1 MTSSSRVACVSA
13 ELSLVSGTRLMK
25 TSSSGGRVGR
35 RSISGRNRLLSGRM
49 HILDTERL
57 SLREFTPLDAPF
69 LLRLVNEPGWIRN
82 ISNPGLRTLDD
93 ALVWAEGRLFKP
105 YRELGHGF
113 WAVERRADGLLVG
126 MCGLFRRAAL
136 PEPDIGYAL
145 LAEHEGCGYALEAAR
160 GCVAHAHDVLGWRT
174 LMAITAVD
182 NPRSVALLSRLGF
195 VEQGQERLEG
205 YNEPS
210 RVFRLTL

>member
-1 MTSSSRVACVSA
+1 
-13 ELSLVSGTRLMK
+13 
-25 TSSSGGRVGR
+25 
-35 RSISGRNRLLSGRM
+35 M

-82 ISNPGLRTLDD
+82 INDPGVRTVDD
-93 ALVWAEGRLFKP
+93 ALSWAEGRLFKA

-113 WAVERRADGLLVG
+113 WALERREDGVLVG
-126 MCGLFRRAAL
+126 MCGLFKRPAL

-145 LAEHEGCGYALEAAR
+145 LAEHEGQGYALEAAR
-160 GCVAHAHDVLGWRT
+160 GCVAHAKAALGWPV
-174 LMAITAVD
+174 LMAITAVH
-182 NPRSVALLSRLGF
+182 NTPSVALLAKLGF
-195 VEQGQERLEG
+195 VEQGQEQLEG

-210 RVFRLTL
+210 RVFRLAL

>member
-1 MTSSSRVACVSA
+1 
-13 ELSLVSGTRLMK
+13 
-25 TSSSGGRVGR
+25 
-35 RSISGRNRLLSGRM
+35 M
-49 HILDTERL
+49 HILSTQRL

-82 ISNPGLRTLDD
+82 INDPGVRTLDD
-93 ALVWAEGRLFKP
+93 ALSWAEKRLFAP

-113 WAVERRADGLLVG
+113 WAIERRDDGVLVG
-126 MCGLFRRAAL
+126 MCGLFRRPVL

-160 GCVAHAHDVLGWRT
+160 GCVAHARDVLGWPM

-182 NPRSVALLSRLGF
+182 NPASVALLGKLGF
-195 VEQGQERLEG
+195 VEQAREHLDG
-205 YNEPS
+205 YREPS
-210 RVFRLTL
+210 RVFRLGL